1 MSDLPHKLN
10 DIKRSLARSQH
21 LSEIWQASPLLWQEI
36 GWQQPQL
43 RLWLA
48 VLPEIVVRE
57 GESDDPVYQIS
68 QNLQKGD
75 GLADDLAGVIWQIV
89 CASGRPMPV
98 AQVKSKLP
106 TRLVATEPMILA
118 AVRKHP
124 KLTTM
129 GPVIKA
135 LG

>member
-1 MSDLPHKLN
+1 MSDLSHRLN
-10 DIKRSLARSQH
+10 HIKRSLASSQH
-21 LSEIWQASPLLWQEI
+21 LSEIWQTSPLLWQEI
-36 GWQQPQL
+36 GWHQSQL

-48 VLPEIVVRE
+48 VLPEIVVRK
-57 GESDDPVYQIS
+57 GESDDPVYQIP
-68 QNLQKGD
+68 QDLQKGD
-75 GLADDLAGVIWQIV
+75 GQADDLAGVIWQIV
-89 CASGRPMPV
+89 SASGRPMPV

-106 TRLVATEPMILA
+106 TGVVATEPMILA
-118 AVRKHP
+118 AVREHP